1 MAYPSE
7 RLLTENHINVL
18 RDNGWYDNDRRF
30 QIMDENP
37 DDDISFTVEPHNK
50 IDITYAGKHLES
62 YDSCLVLAHFKGHG
76 MGGFG
81 GALKQLSIGFA
92 STAGKTWI
100 HSAGVSKDYHEF
112 FNTTASQ
119 EDFTASMA
127 DAASAIVKYFKN
139 KGTIAYINVIANISL
154 SCDCAGV
161 SAPAPKIK
169 DIGILASTDPVA
181 IDQASL
187 DLVKSTQEEG
197 TQDFINQVARLL
209 GQNTID
215 KAEALGVGTKQYNL
229 IDIDDEPGSDTS
241 DSDTVEPETG
251 SPVTD
256 QQKGYFISLSF
267 SLIFLLLI
275 SLV

>member
-1 MAYPSE
+1 M
-7 RLLTENHINVL
+7 RLC
-18 RDNGWYDNDRRF
+18 RS
-30 QIMDENP
+30 
-37 DDDISFTVEPHNK
+37 IS
-50 IDITYAGKHLES
+50 
-62 YDSCLVLAHFKGHG
+62 
-76 MGGFG
+76 
-81 GALKQLSIGFA
+81 
-92 STAGKTWI
+92 
-100 HSAGVSKDYHEF
+100 
-112 FNTTASQ
+112 
-119 EDFTASMA
+119 
-127 DAASAIVKYFKN
+127 
-139 KGTIAYINVIANISL
+139 
-154 SCDCAGV
+154 
-161 SAPAPKIK
+161 
-169 DIGILASTDPVA
+169 STDPVA